1 MALQPEVCPVCG
13 KYGCI
18 SCQERLDCIREA
30 GYQRPDEFRQ
40 IKKFREQVRNASR
53 KDKRYLRSL

>member
-1 MALQPEVCPVCG
+1 MATKPCSVCG
-13 KYGCI
+13 VYGCT
-18 SCQERLDCIREA
+18 SCETRVECIREE

-53 KDKRYLRSL
+53 KSKRNLRLL